1 VRAAEPAVLRH
12 ALLERAGVPHGF
24 GVRGSVAPAGTL
36 WPRQVHGSAVACIQP
51 GDPPSLA
58 PGEADAVVSQTPG
71 IPIAVVTADCV
82 PILACSED
90 GRAVAAIHAGWR
102 GLAQGVVEAG
112 IAALG
117 ALVGSDTPLTAVI
130 GPHIGICCYE
140 VDEPV
145 LAALAGR
152 FTDEL
157 PAASRSAGSAGH
169 AYVDL
174 GRLAGA
180 ALGRA
185 GVVAE
190 KQAVIADA
198 CTRCGG
204 ERFHSYRRDGEAAG
218 RMIHFVAVAE
228 GRKGRR

>member
-1 VRAAEPAVLRH
+1 VSEAGSAVLRH

-24 GVRGSVAPAGTL
+24 GVRGSVAPTGTL
-36 WPRQVHGSAVACIQP
+36 RPSQVHGSAVACIQS
-51 GDPPSLA
+51 GDPPHLA

-145 LAALAGR
+145 LGALAGR
-152 FTDEL
+152 FAEEL
-157 PAASRSAGSAGH
+157 PAASRSAGLGH

-174 GRLAGA
+174 GRLAAA

-190 KQAVIADA
+190 KQAVIADS